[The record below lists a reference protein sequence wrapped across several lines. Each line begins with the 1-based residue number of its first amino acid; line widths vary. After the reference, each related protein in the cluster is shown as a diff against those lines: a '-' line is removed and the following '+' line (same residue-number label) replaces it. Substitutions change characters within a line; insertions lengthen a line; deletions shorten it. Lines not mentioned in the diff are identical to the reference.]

1 MDHLFPK
8 NYSHTEMP
16 PSFMEYT
23 QRKNGYTKQTET
35 ERKTQDSLPKNTTTH
50 KAIGEALELSNN
62 LEKKPGS
69 LFLVSDFVTK
79 NREAKI
85 RLPDN
90 EVMKDI
96 NVRICGLDGTM
107 YSGKKYM
114 LERWKGLYLPEPTEM
129 EVLGVLE
136 SSEGVA
142 PFLQY
147 IVLVGKDGH
156 VYGYEDEDEVL
167 YQFAS
172 NLKEMLQDGIKP
184 DTYYDYPDDISDE
197 EEEVLQQDENIQKL
211 REETKKFI
219 DDDAEEFNEF
229 MNFYFNV

>member
-1 MDHLFPK
+1 
-8 NYSHTEMP
+8 MP
-16 PSFMEYT
+16 PSFIPHT

-35 ERKTQDSLPKNTTTH
+35 TERKTQDSPLKNTTTD

-69 LFLVSDFVTK
+69 LILVSDFVKK
-79 NREAKI
+79 NRETKI

-96 NVRICGLDGTM
+96 KMRICELDGTM
-107 YSGKKYM
+107 YSGQQYM
-114 LERWKGLYLPEPTEM
+114 LERWQVLYLPEPTEM

-136 SSEGVA
+136 SSEGMA
-142 PFLQY
+142 PFFPQW
-147 IVLVGKDGH
+147 IVLMGKDGH
-156 VYGYEDEDEVL
+156 VYGYEDEVL
-167 YQFAS
+167 YQFAHS
-172 NLKEMLQDGIKP
+172 LKELLQDGIKIDKP
-184 DTYYDYPDDISDE
+184 YDYQDDISDE
-197 EEEVLQQDENIQKL
+197 EEEVLQKTEKIQKL
-211 REETKKFI
+211 REATKKFI